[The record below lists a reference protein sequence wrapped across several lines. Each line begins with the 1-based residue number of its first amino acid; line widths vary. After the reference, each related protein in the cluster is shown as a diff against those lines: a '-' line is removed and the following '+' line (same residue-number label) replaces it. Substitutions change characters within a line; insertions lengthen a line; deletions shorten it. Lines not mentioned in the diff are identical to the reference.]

1 MKIELSTIKSKIE
14 AYKSSGKKMFLTS
27 SFQTHSIPLLH
38 IISQIDN
45 TIPIYYLNT
54 GFLFPETLA
63 FKDEL
68 SRLLEMPMIGLESAV
83 TKINQMDEEGKL
95 LYSSDPDYCCFLN
108 KTQPMEPI
116 LASHDIWINGV
127 RADQSAVRK
136 SMKEEQ
142 PSKFGCTRYH
152 PMLKWD
158 AKMIHAYRKEHNL
171 PAHPLEKEGYL
182 SIGCAPC
189 TRKYIDTADERTGRW
204 YGLNKTECG
213 LHTDLATK

>member
-14 AYKSSGKKMFLTS
+14 AYKSNGKSMFLTS

-38 IISQIDN
+38 IISQIDK

-68 SRLLEMPMIGLESAV
+68 ANILDMPMIGLESAV
-83 TKINQMDEEGKL
+83 TKINQMDAEGKL

-116 LASHDIWINGV
+116 LASHDIWINGI

-136 SMKEEQ
+136 RMTEEQ

-152 PMLKWD
+152 PMLQWN

>member
-1 MKIELSTIKSKIE
+1 MKIELSNIKNKIE
-14 AYKSSGKKMFLTS
+14 GYKKEGKKLFLTS

-38 IISQIDN
+38 IISKIDN
-45 TIPIYYLNT
+45 SIPIYYLNT

-68 SRLLEMPMIGLESAV
+68 AELLNMPMIALESSV
-83 TKINQMDEEGKL
+83 TKINQMDSEGKL

-116 LASHDIWINGV
+116 LASHDVWINGV

-136 SMKEEQ
+136 NMKEEQ
-142 PSKFGCTRYH
+142 PSKFGCVRYH
-152 PMLKWD
+152 PILQWN
-158 AKMIHAYRKEHNL
+158 AKMIYAYRKEFNL
-171 PAHPLEKEGYL
+171 PAHPLEKDGYL